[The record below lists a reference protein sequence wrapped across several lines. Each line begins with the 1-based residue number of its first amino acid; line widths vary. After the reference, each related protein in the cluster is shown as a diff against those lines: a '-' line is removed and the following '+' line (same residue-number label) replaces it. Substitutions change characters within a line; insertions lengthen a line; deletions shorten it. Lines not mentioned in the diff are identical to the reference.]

1 MTPERIALIRASFT
15 HLQPRMDEFSSR
27 FYARLFERNPE
38 LRPLFRGDMDKQSR
52 ALAGMIEL
60 IVKMLDMQDKLVP
73 LIHYL
78 GDRHAASKV
87 RPEHYAMFGD
97 ALLWTLDQMLES
109 EFTPE
114 VRRAW
119 QEAYS
124 FMADNMS

>member
-1 MTPERIALIRASFT
+1 MTPERIVLIRASFT
-15 HLQPRMDEFSSR
+15 TLQPRMEEFSGR

-38 LRPLFRGDMDKQSR
+38 LRPLFRGDLEKQSR

-78 GDRHAASKV
+78 GDRHSAAKV

-97 ALLWTLDQMLES
+97 ALMWTLEQMLEG
-109 EFTPE
+109 EFTPD

-119 QEAYS
+119 QQAYS